1 MSDPP
6 PTKCEGEDPC
16 SLVELAS
23 FPHCDHVMSL
33 TWNRSFQ
40 RKQSV
45 PTEEPTVLG
54 CILHFYLFIILG
66 AGGGGVLE
74 AENLED
80 QEPQDDVYKHG
91 GHK

>member
-1 MSDPP
+1 M
-6 PTKCEGEDPC
+6 
-16 SLVELAS
+16 
-23 FPHCDHVMSL
+23 
-33 TWNRSFQ
+33 
-40 RKQSV
+40 
-45 PTEEPTVLG
+45 LG

-66 AGGGGVLE
+66 AGGGCALE